1 MRLSQNIIYL
11 QGQTLENF
19 QTGTSKT
26 STVSTVKRKQRWS
39 ALGTGVSA
47 VPAVSARDKSP
58 SEHQKSAWGE
68 TCLVGPV
75 GHTRELVRC
84 SCACPVMRVPSVVAG
99 GKDPFHSEKKRILS
113 TRNNRRYPHTGTIAT
128 TPNKFTG
135 MSQKRSFSIVIVSLS
150 STLIL
155 SLPWALVV
163 SPGVGRKTCPLEFRK
178 RWRQPKVIHLKE
190 RKGNTFQGVCHSVWP
205 TGTILPP
212 KTEIVPVF
220 ETLSSYP

>member
-1 MRLSQNIIYL
+1 MCQLC
-11 QGQTLENF
+11 
-19 QTGTSKT
+19 
-26 STVSTVKRKQRWS
+26 QRWAQETRVHRNTKS
-39 ALGTGVSA
+39 RLGGRPVWSVPWDIPVNLFGVVVL
-47 VPAVSARDKSP
+47 VPV
-58 SEHQKSAWGE
+58 WGYRLLLWVE
-68 TCLVGPV
+68 RILSIV
-75 GHTRELVRC
+75 
-84 SCACPVMRVPSVVAG
+84 
-99 GKDPFHSEKKRILS
+99 KKKRILY

-128 TPNKFTG
+128 TPNTFTG